1 MSEARDKAAQVPD
14 SDSEQPDSAQGKGR
28 PTPSRKEAEAARKA
42 RAKAAADPKQAR
54 KAERAKARAAQA
66 KAREAMMA
74 GEEKYLPKRDQG
86 PVRRYTRDWVDS
98 RFSMG
103 EFFLPAAIAVILLG
117 LIPNAALR
125 ALTVNGWLLLTLLV
139 VVDSTVLAVRL
150 RSDLKRRWP
159 DKADRKGATT
169 YAILRGL
176 QLRSLRVPKPQVKRG
191 QRPD

>member
-1 MSEARDKAAQVPD
+1 MSEAQEKATAVSNGEVQESGP
-14 SDSEQPDSAQGKGR
+14 AQGKGR

-42 RAKAAADPKQAR
+42 RAKVAADPKQAR

-66 KAREAMMA
+66 KAREAMLA
-74 GEEKYLPKRDQG
+74 GEEKYLPRRDQG

-117 LIPNAALR
+117 LIPNPALR
-125 ALTVNGWLLLTLLV
+125 VLTVNGWLLLTLLV
-139 VVDSTVLAVRL
+139 VVDSTVLGLRL

-159 DKADRKGATT
+159 EKADRKGATT
-169 YAILRGL
+169 YAVLRGL
-176 QLRSLRVPKPQVKRG
+176 QMRSLRVPKPQVKRG

>member
-1 MSEARDKAAQVPD
+1 MSDAQEKATAV
-14 SDSEQPDSAQGKGR
+14 SDGEPEGAGPAQGKGR

-66 KAREAMMA
+66 KARESMLA
-74 GEEKYLPKRDQG
+74 GEEKYLPRRDQG

-117 LIPNAALR
+117 LIPNPALR
-125 ALTVNGWLLLTLLV
+125 VLTVNGWLLLTLLV
-139 VVDSTVLAVRL
+139 VVDSTVLALRL

-159 DKADRKGATT
+159 EKADRKGATT
-169 YAILRGL
+169 YAVLRGL
-176 QLRSLRVPKPQVKRG
+176 QMRSLRVPKPQVKRG